1 MNNPSKQLVYNWI
14 NAREEKGEEMKV
26 YEDLEDYFPEGPAG
40 RKQVHAVVVTPES
53 V

>member
-14 NAREEKGEEMKV
+14 NAREEKGEDMDAF
-26 YEDLEDYFPEGPAG
+26 EDLGNYFPEGPAG
-40 RKQVHAVVVTPES
+40 GKQVHVVVVTQDS